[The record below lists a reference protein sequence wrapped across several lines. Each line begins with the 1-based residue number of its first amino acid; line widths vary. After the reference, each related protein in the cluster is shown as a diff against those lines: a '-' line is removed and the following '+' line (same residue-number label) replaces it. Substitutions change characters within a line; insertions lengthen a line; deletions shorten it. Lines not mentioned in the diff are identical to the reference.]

1 LKRLVEEDLS
11 PEACAYWLAELVRA
25 TPRLPPTPFQQ
36 RRILADLGRPTV
48 STRLWIGR
56 AGALAVTL
64 GATAAAAASAAQH
77 RWPWERAR
85 APVATLAAAAP
96 PLPHA
101 APSPAVAAPSSLDTG
116 SLSVPPSTADRGTE
130 RPVLHPP
137 RHLESRAIGK
147 NGEEPT
153 LVLEAIRALRNRG
166 DGVRAGM
173 LLTEYLKGHP
183 QGVLV
188 EDATALSVEAAVARH
203 DERAAG
209 EIARRYLSQFPS
221 GRYRRFAL
229 RALESSEP

>member
-1 LKRLVEEDLS
+1 VKRLVEEDLS
-11 PEACAYWLAELVRA
+11 PEAGAYWLAELVRA

-36 RRILADLGRPTV
+36 RRILADLARPTV
-48 STRLWIGR
+48 STRLWLGR

-64 GATAAAAASAAQH
+64 GATAAAAASAVEH
-77 RWPWERAR
+77 GWPWDRAR
-85 APVATLAAAAP
+85 GPIATLGAAAP

-101 APSPAVAAPSSLDTG
+101 AASPAVPAPSSQD
-116 SLSVPPSTADRGTE
+116 SAPLSVPLSAADRGTE
-130 RPVLHPP
+130 RPVLHSP
-137 RHLESRAIGK
+137 RRESKAIGK

-153 LVLEAIRALRNRG
+153 LVLEAIRSLRNRG

-188 EDATALSVEAAVARH
+188 EDATALSVEAALARH
-203 DERAAG
+203 DDRAAG
-209 EIARRYLSQFPS
+209 EIARRYLSQFPG